1 MKIGLK
7 AGDETL
13 PAYCSRWFAGYK
25 IFDLLYNDDSEADI
39 KIDDKTILFDADAKE
54 IKKDIL
60 YNNIKTGMNFISG
73 RNSLSANAITIG
85 FIEYANKVILLDN
98 YVNGNFSVNL
108 ASIEVPAGKNEK
120 TVNEITGELIK
131 ALGPTKPV
139 PLKKM
144 DPVKFAKVK
153 SSYPLLAIIEN
164 FDGTYGGKVN
174 KPITETYEFRYV
186 DNAPNP
192 PSLVDCFT
200 ADLQILY
207 KQKNSYGIITKESI
221 GNKSLPSAT
230 AKKIL
235 DVYLKKEYN
244 NIPGYRPWTHW
255 RFVKS
260 LTENQREQLAIE
272 LQGYISQ
279 YGFSE

>member
-1 MKIGLK
+1 MQKKLK
-7 AGDETL
+7 
-13 PAYCSRWFAGYK
+13 
-25 IFDLLYNDDSEADI
+25 
-39 KIDDKTILFDADAKE
+39 
-54 IKKDIL
+54 KKDIL
-60 YNNIKTGMNFISG
+60 YNNIKTGMNFITG
-73 RNSLSANAITIG
+73 RNSLSANAITIS
-85 FIEYANKVILLDN
+85 FIEYADKVILLDN

-108 ASIEVPAGKNEK
+108 VSIEVPAGKNEK
-120 TVNEITGELIK
+120 TGELIK

-153 SSYPLLAIIEN
+153 SSYPLLATIEN
-164 FDGTYGGKVN
+164 FDGTDGGKVY

-186 DNAPNP
+186 NNAPNP

-207 KQKNSYGIITKESI
+207 KQKNTYGIITTESI

-235 DVYLKKEYN
+235 EVYLNKEYN